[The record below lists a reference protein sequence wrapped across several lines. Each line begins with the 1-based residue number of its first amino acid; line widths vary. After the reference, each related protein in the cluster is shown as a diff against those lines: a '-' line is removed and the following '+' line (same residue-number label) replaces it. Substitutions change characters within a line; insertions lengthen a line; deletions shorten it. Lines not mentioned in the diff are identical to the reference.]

1 VQPVAD
7 IHELVEFLDIR
18 YIILATAFCADGT
31 AASIAGVY
39 TDGAVYS
46 EKGSGF
52 ELFAAGTP
60 WHDIRQ
66 E

>member
-1 VQPVAD
+1 MAD
-7 IHELVEFLDIR
+7 IHELVEFLYIR
-18 YIILATAFCADGT
+18 YVILAAAFCADGP
-31 AASIAGVY
+31 AASIAGVHA
-39 TDGAVYS
+39 DGAVYS